1 MLKNKSWNLMRL
13 ARVACAF
20 LIAAGTAAAQ
30 TETWHLDSNHS
41 SAEFSVRHMG
51 ISTVRGAFSKVG
63 GDVTYDPSNVSQST
77 IDVVIDATSVDT
89 HVEMRDKDLR
99 GDHFLNVAQYPTLTF
114 KSKRVTP
121 AGTGKLQ
128 VTGDLTLHGVTKE
141 VTLEVD
147 GPTAPM
153 KDPRGNLHMGASATT
168 KIDRTDF
175 GMTGMTAMVGS
186 EVSIQID
193 VELVQR
199 LGPPRGSGQAPPA
212 APAPPP
218 STPQ

>member
-1 MLKNKSWNLMRL
+1 MLRNKSLNLVLL
-13 ARVACAF
+13 ASVACAC
-20 LIAAGTAAAQ
+20 LMAPGTVAAQ
-30 TETWHLDSNHS
+30 TETWHLDPNHS
-41 SAEFSVRHMG
+41 SAQFSVRHMG
-51 ISTVRGAFSKVG
+51 ISTVRGAFTKLS

-99 GDHFLNVAQYPTLTF
+99 GDRFLNVAQYPTLTF

-121 AGTGKLQ
+121 AGAGKLK
-128 VTGDLTLHGVTKE
+128 VTGDLTIRGITKE
-141 VTLEVD
+141 VTLDVD

-199 LGPPRGSGQAPPA
+199 LGPPRGSGQTPPTGQ
-212 APAPPP
+212 APPP
-218 STPQ
+218 SALH